1 MEAAVDEVLGSLY
14 DHTGDDEAWPVDAA
28 NGEGVLADTIR
39 LGRQSMGSR
48 LLAAYALG
56 SLAHGGFSPLVSD
69 VDVALVLANSVSL
82 SDHQLLLGV
91 AEKVRSIGSPLHRRV
106 SIFWGTPA
114 SLRGCTDGGRFPPLD
129 RLCLLEHGRLLTGKD
144 VRNGLPYPSR
154 TELVVAGAKFAL
166 DALAEDV
173 VAYVGRLD
181 LLITAGV
188 RWMTKIVLFPV
199 RFLFTAETGGE
210 GTNDA
215 AAHHYLAQPQAP
227 GAALVAAA
235 LDWRTNPPPRE
246 HAIAMLIDGFI
257 PLYGHYL
264 ADHIQRLESYGEPH
278 LAQAFRTWRS
288 HFSTLNHQADRS
300 PLRYTVGPGV
310 ESEAS
315 Q

>member
-1 MEAAVDEVLGSLY
+1 MNEVLGSLY
-14 DHTGDDEAWPVDAA
+14 DHTGDDEEWPIDAA
-28 NGEGVLADTIR
+28 SSEDVLADAVR

-56 SLAHGGFSPLVSD
+56 SLAHGGFSSLVSD
-69 VDVALVLANSVSL
+69 VDVALVLAGSVL
-82 SDHQLLLGV
+82 PSDHELLLGV
-91 AEKVRSIGSPLHRRV
+91 AEKVRAIGSPLHRRV

-114 SLRGCTDGGRFPPLD
+114 SLKGRTDGGRFPPLD

-144 VRNGLPYPSR
+144 VRHGLPYPSR
-154 TELVVAGAKFAL
+154 TELVVTGVQFAL

-173 VAYVGRLD
+173 VAYADQLD

-199 RFLFTAETGGE
+199 RFLFTAETGRE

-215 AAHHYLAQPQAP
+215 AAQHYLAQPQAP
-227 GAALVAAA
+227 GTALVAAA

-246 HAIAMLIDGFI
+246 QAAAMLANGFI

-264 ADHIQRLESYGEPH
+264 ADHIQRLEAYREPN
-278 LAQAFRTWRS
+278 LAQAFRNWRS
-288 HFSTLNHQADRS
+288 HLLDS
-300 PLRYTVGPGV
+300 
-310 ESEAS
+310 
-315 Q
+315 

>member
-1 MEAAVDEVLGSLY
+1 MEAAVDELLGSLY

-28 NGEGVLADTIR
+28 SGEDVLADTVR

-69 VDVALVLANSVSL
+69 VDVALVLADSVLL
-82 SDHQLLLGV
+82 SDHELILGV

-114 SLRGCTDGGRFPPLD
+114 SLRGRTDGGRFPPLD
-129 RLCLLEHGRLLTGKD
+129 RLCLLEHGRLLTGKHI
-144 VRNGLPYPSR
+144 RNGLPYPSR
-154 TELVVAGAKFAL
+154 TELVVTGAQFAL

-173 VAYVGRLD
+173 VAYAGRLD

-188 RWMTKIVLFPV
+188 RWMTKIVLFPA
-199 RFLFTAETGGE
+199 RFLFTAETGRE

-215 AAHHYLAQPQAP
+215 AAHYYLAQPQAP

-235 LDWRTNPPPRE
+235 LDWRINPISPDQV
-246 HAIAMLIDGFI
+246 ITMLTDGFI

-264 ADHIQRLESYGEPH
+264 ADHIQRLESYGERN
-278 LAQAFRTWRS
+278 LAQAFRNWRS
-288 HFSTLNHQADRS
+288 HFLDS
-300 PLRYTVGPGV
+300 
-310 ESEAS
+310 
-315 Q
+315 

>member
-1 MEAAVDEVLGSLY
+1 MGEVLGSLY

-28 NGEGVLADTIR
+28 SGEDVLADTVR
-39 LGRQSMGSR
+39 LSRQSMGSR

-69 VDVALVLANSVSL
+69 VDVALVLADSILL
-82 SDHQLLLGV
+82 SDHELLLGV

-114 SLRGCTDGGRFPPLD
+114 SLRGRTDGGRFPPLD

-144 VRNGLPYPSR
+144 LRDGLPYPSR
-154 TELVVAGAKFAL
+154 TELVVTGAQFAL
-166 DALAEDV
+166 DTLAEDV
-173 VAYVGRLD
+173 VAYAGRLD

-188 RWMTKIVLFPV
+188 RWMTKIVLFPA
-199 RFLFTAETGGE
+199 RFLFTAETGRE

-215 AAHHYLAQPQAP
+215 AAQHYVAQPQAP

-235 LDWRTNPPPRE
+235 HDWRTNPPSRG
-246 HAIAMLIDGFI
+246 HAITMVADGFI

-264 ADHIQRLESYGEPH
+264 IDHIQRLESYGEPN
-278 LAQAFRTWRS
+278 LAQAFHNWRS
-288 HFSTLNHQADRS
+288 HFLDS
-300 PLRYTVGPGV
+300 
-310 ESEAS
+310 
-315 Q
+315 